1 MLFFLFTPLRFPL
14 IVHLSVVRIL
24 HDLRADDRLF
34 ALRGVACGLAVK
46 QSLDLSIG
54 ERYPIHF
61 CDIHTALTLA
71 VPAKFTLDYICTAF
85 RAFANRLMTAIRKRN
100 RLIDRTVFTAH
111 ISDKLLNARHE
122 HRFGQAAVFDLL

>member
-1 MLFFLFTPLRFPL
+1 MLFLFTPLRFPL

-46 QSLDLSIG
+46 QSLDLGIG
-54 ERYPIHF
+54 KLHAVHL

-71 VPAKFTLDYICTAF
+71 VPAEFTLDYICTAF
-85 RAFANRLMTAIRKRN
+85 RAFADRLMTAVRKRN
-100 RLIDRTVFTAH
+100 
-111 ISDKLLNARHE
+111 
-122 HRFGQAAVFDLL
+122 